1 MTTKQIEEI
10 AVHTVGL
17 YFSKSQAISPYIS
30 NNDKEPCWDGNLYVY
45 SNPDKTNASL
55 YGRIPVQVKGKI
67 IKSNQIKEEIK
78 YPVSTVNLKNYK
90 RDGGIL
96 YFVVGIFEH
105 CEKIY
110 YAELT
115 PLKLK
120 QYIKQSNGRASCSI
134 KLSLLDDYSA
144 SIDFK
149 IRDFYENC
157 RIQANNTERT
167 INLEALTAPGKEV
180 NLTFFAS
187 EMKDTK
193 VSIPQYLSTHAVY
206 LYANITDEFN
216 NKLLRPVGEDPF
228 SLKLIETVPAT
239 IKVNGKTYFNEFKR
253 EHKSNGGVIL
263 TIGEALKIELF
274 PNKTPD
280 HKVSFNLQEKELDL
294 WIKEAEFVI
303 DIAETHSLEIGGC
316 QLNLQS
322 QNTQQFLEWV
332 KERLEHAKKIQRIL
346 IGLNVNKQLK
356 LKEFTQTEENTIGI
370 LYKAICENQEV
381 SIKEE
386 LPPVFTV
393 NISNLCIALSCSKT
407 PSGKYRIF
415 SYKDVNE
422 AIYYT
427 DSNTTTPLRTTIYS
441 WFQEEGFLS
450 VCNIDFDDIVP
461 SYQKVI
467 EYNPNISQRANNDM
481 LMMLLAYDK
490 QHDIRLLKTAE
501 NLCQWIITIQDEND
515 KNIHILN
522 LMQIRRRERQLTADE
537 RENVMDLVDSVDNMG
552 KVACYILLNNKEQ
565 VNHYINKM
573 SKSDVQF
580 LKSLPIYNLYE
591 CKDVNG

>member
-30 NNDKEPCWDGNLYVY
+30 YNDKEPCWDGNLYVY

-67 IKSNQIKEEIK
+67 FKSNQIKEEIK

-96 YFVVGIFEH
+96 YFVIGIFEN

-120 QYIKQSNGRASCSI
+120 QYLKQSSGRASCSI
-134 KLSLLDDYSA
+134 KLSLLGDYSA

-157 RIQANNTERT
+157 RIQTNNIERT

-187 EMKDTK
+187 EMKGSD

-216 NKLLRPVGEDPF
+216 DKLLRPVGEDTF
-228 SLKLIETVPAT
+228 SLKLIETVPAA

-253 EHKSNGGVIL
+253 EHKSNGGVII
-263 TIGEALKIELF
+263 TIGDALIIELY
-274 PNKTPD
+274 PNNTPD

-303 DIAETHSLEIGGC
+303 DIAETHRLDIGGC
-316 QLNLQS
+316 QLNLQN
-322 QNTQQFLEWV
+322 QNTEHFLEWV
-332 KERLEHAKKIQRIL
+332 KERLEHAKKIQRL
-346 IGLNVNKQLK
+346 LKELNVNKQLK

-381 SIKEE
+381 SLKEE

-393 NISNLCIALSCSKT
+393 NFSNLCIALSCSKT
-407 PSGKYRIF
+407 LSGKYRIY
-415 SYKDVNE
+415 SYKDVSE
-422 AIYYT
+422 AIFYT
-427 DSNTTTPLRTTIYS
+427 DNNTTTPLRTSIYS
-441 WFQEEGFLS
+441 WFQKDGFIA
-450 VCNIDFDDIVP
+450 VCNIDYNDIVP
-461 SYQKVI
+461 SYQKII
-467 EYNPNISQRANNDM
+467 EFNHNISQRANNDM
-481 LMMLLAYDK
+481 LMMLLAFDK
-490 QHDIRLLKTAE
+490 NHDDRLLNAAE
-501 NLCQWIITIQDEND
+501 CLCQWLISIQDEKD
-515 KNIHILN
+515 KNVHALN
-522 LMQIRRRERQLTADE
+522 MMQIHRRKRELTKEE
-537 RENVMDLVDSVDNMG
+537 RGNLMDLVDSVDNMG
-552 KVACYILLNNKEQ
+552 KVACYILLDNKEQ
-565 VNHYINKM
+565 IGHYLEKL
-573 SKSDVQF
+573 SKSEVTF
-580 LKSLPIYNLYE
+580 LKSLPIYNLYKAE
-591 CKDVNG
+591 T

>member
-280 HKVSFNLQEKELDL
+280 HNVSFNLQEKELDL

-346 IGLNVNKQLK
+346 IGLNVNKQ
-356 LKEFTQTEENTIGI
+356 
-370 LYKAICENQEV
+370 
-381 SIKEE
+381 
-386 LPPVFTV
+386 
-393 NISNLCIALSCSKT
+393 
-407 PSGKYRIF
+407 
-415 SYKDVNE
+415 
-422 AIYYT
+422 
-427 DSNTTTPLRTTIYS
+427 
-441 WFQEEGFLS
+441 
-450 VCNIDFDDIVP
+450 
-461 SYQKVI
+461 
-467 EYNPNISQRANNDM
+467 
-481 LMMLLAYDK
+481 
-490 QHDIRLLKTAE
+490 
-501 NLCQWIITIQDEND
+501 
-515 KNIHILN
+515 
-522 LMQIRRRERQLTADE
+522 
-537 RENVMDLVDSVDNMG
+537 
-552 KVACYILLNNKEQ
+552 
-565 VNHYINKM
+565 
-573 SKSDVQF
+573 
-580 LKSLPIYNLYE
+580 
-591 CKDVNG
+591 